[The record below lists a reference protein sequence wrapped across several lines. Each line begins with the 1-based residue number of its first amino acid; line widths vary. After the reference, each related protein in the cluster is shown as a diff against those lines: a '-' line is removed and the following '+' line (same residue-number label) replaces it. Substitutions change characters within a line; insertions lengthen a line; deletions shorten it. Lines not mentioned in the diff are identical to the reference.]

1 MEKKAK
7 EAPWLTSSDTGFHPK
22 WYHSSV
28 KHWNDTI
35 LDGNQCQALER
46 QRRAVSATWM
56 TPFFYLVWVIQEVYC
71 IAIADRILLIAYL
84 FKF

>member
-1 MEKKAK
+1 M
-7 EAPWLTSSDTGFHPK
+7 
-22 WYHSSV
+22 
-28 KHWNDTI
+28 
-35 LDGNQCQALER
+35 
-46 QRRAVSATWM
+46 SATWM